1 MDNKQ
6 EQNTSRKEL
15 KARLYARLK
24 YNKQSRQG
32 SFSRE
37 NILRK
42 MEVPDDL
49 IYPLL
54 NCGKVF
60 PYPDEVLKTFKNLS
74 KTEITQKVEEINAI
88 VANLGKGY

>member
-6 EQNTSRKEL
+6 EQNPSREEL
-15 KARLYARLK
+15 KARLQARLK

-37 NILRK
+37 NSLRK

-49 IYPLL
+49 IFPLL

-74 KTEITQKVEEINAI
+74 KTEIKQKVEEINTI

>member
-1 MDNKQ
+1 MEAD
-6 EQNTSRKEL
+6 SYRDEL
-15 KARLYARLK
+15 KARFRARLQ
-24 YNKQSRQG
+24 YNKQLRQG

-37 NILRK
+37 SVLRK
-42 MEVPDDL
+42 MKVPEDL

-74 KTEITQKVEEINAI
+74 KTEITQKVEEINSI
-88 VANLGKGY
+88 LANQGKGC

>member
-6 EQNTSRKEL
+6 EQNPSREEL
-15 KARLYARLK
+15 KARLQARLK

-37 NILRK
+37 SILRK

-74 KTEITQKVEEINAI
+74 KTEIKQKVEEINTI